1 MTELARFARSLTK
14 NCGHFTFVHTDIL
27 AFMIFARKNSTPGMQ
42 MSASMLV
49 SIAVRYLK
57 GTVPPFHKQVY
68 TWIWGKYTKWVRALE
83 SHQSFRGGV
92 LKKLKKLNKIRKNL
106 KFKLKFKKL
115 INK

>member
-1 MTELARFARSLTK
+1 MLTEHISSKYNIRTYLKSQLNTNMTELARFARSLTK

-68 TWIWGKYTKWVRALE
+68 T
-83 SHQSFRGGV
+83 
-92 LKKLKKLNKIRKNL
+92 
-106 KFKLKFKKL
+106 
-115 INK
+115 